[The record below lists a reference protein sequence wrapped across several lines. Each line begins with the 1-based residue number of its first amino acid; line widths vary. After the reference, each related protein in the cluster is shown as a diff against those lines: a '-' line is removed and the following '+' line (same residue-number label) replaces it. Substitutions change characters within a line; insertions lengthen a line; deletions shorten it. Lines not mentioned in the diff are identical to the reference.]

1 MAHQRITAA
10 AVTELLQGSGTGLS
24 WPQFKSLLGA
34 DSGRETR
41 ELKQVLRGML
51 RNGELEQ
58 DEAGGWHLVETAQVI
73 EGVVVQQGKTLQV
86 GGIEIERERNSRV
99 RAGDTVRARV
109 LGDRAQVLE
118 TLNRTNRIL
127 IGELVWLG
135 AWPYV
140 ESLGQDYRGRVQLVT
155 KPDSGAHGDLVR
167 VEITGESADGLTG
180 RIVEVVRGETVLE
193 RAIRTQIDGL
203 NIPEVWPPAVESAV
217 TSLPASVTNR
227 VPKGRTDL
235 RDLPLVTIDGE
246 TAKDFDDAVFCERD
260 GRGWRLVVAI
270 ADVAH
275 YVKQGGALDTEAAE
289 RGNSVYLPGTVVP
302 MLPEALSNE
311 LCSLKPKVPRLA
323 MVCDMKVSSTGRVR
337 EFEFCEAII
346 RSWQR
351 LTYTQVGA
359 MFDGAPLEVEPE
371 VRTSLDALH
380 RCYGAL
386 LKARELRGALDFD
399 SHECALELKGGRAV
413 AVTPV
418 VRNDAHRLI
427 EEAMIAAN
435 VCAAEFIEKN
445 GSQALYRVHG
455 QPELMK
461 LQLLRSAF
469 AMASVHLGNEVS
481 PRAIQAALE
490 QITGRPDA
498 WIFEML
504 TLRTMQ
510 QAVYQPGNIGH
521 FGLALSHYMHFTSPI
536 RRYADLVVHRAIK
549 AVLHGRKP
557 PLEESALADIGT
569 HISFTERR
577 AEQAERAVD
586 SWLKC
591 DLVQEHIG
599 EEMGGRVGGVTEF
612 GLFVELDGFYVQGL
626 VHISELGQDYYRFHP
641 QSMALI
647 GDRSGQR
654 FQLGD
659 VLRVRI
665 RDVRAALGRIDLEI
679 VQAGKKRDSRDAG
692 QSSGKGPGKGSGKG
706 AGKHSGKSSVKAG
719 RERHRR

>member
-1 MAHQRITAA
+1 MTQQRITAA
-10 AVTELLQGSGTGLS
+10 AITALLREAQRGLS
-24 WPQFKSLLGA
+24 WLEFKDALAGH
-34 DSGRETR
+34 SGRDTR

-51 RNGELEQ
+51 RNGDLEQ
-58 DEAGGWHLVETAQVI
+58 DESGAWHLVETAQVI
-73 EGVVVQQGKTLQV
+73 DGVVVQQGKVLQV
-86 GGIEIERERNSRV
+86 GGVTIERDRNSRV
-99 RAGDTVRARV
+99 RAGDTVRARIV
-109 LGDRAQVLE
+109 GDQAQILE
-118 TLNRTNRIL
+118 TLARTNRIL

-135 AWPYV
+135 SWPYV
-140 ESLGQDYRGRVQLVT
+140 ESLGQDYRGRVQLIG
-155 KPDSGAHGDLVR
+155 KPDAGAHGDIVR
-167 VEITGESADGLTG
+167 VEITGERRDGLTG
-180 RIVEVVRGETVLE
+180 RIVEVVRGESVLE
-193 RAIRTQIDGL
+193 RAIHTQIDGL
-203 NIPEVWPPAVESAV
+203 NIPDVWPPAVLAAV
-217 TSLPASVTNR
+217 EGLPGSVANR
-227 VPKGRTDL
+227 VPKGRIDL
-235 RDLPLVTIDGE
+235 RDMPLVTIDGE
-246 TAKDFDDAVFCERD
+246 TAKDFDDAVYCERD

-275 YVKQGGALDTEAAE
+275 YVKHGGALDTEAAE

-323 MVCDMKVSSTGRVR
+323 MVCDMKVSAAGRVR
-337 EFEFCEAII
+337 EFVFHEAVI

-351 LTYTQVGA
+351 LTYTTVGA
-359 MFDGAPLEVEPE
+359 WFDGAPLEVESE
-371 VRTSLDALH
+371 VLASLGALH
-380 RCYGAL
+380 RCYHAL
-386 LKARELRGALDFD
+386 LKARETRGALDFD
-399 SHECALELKGGRAV
+399 SHECVLELKGGRAV

-418 VRNDAHRLI
+418 VRNDAHRVI
-427 EEAMIAAN
+427 EEAMISAN

-445 GSQALYRVHG
+445 SSQALYRVHG
-455 QPELMK
+455 QPELLK
-461 LQLLRSAF
+461 LQMLRSAF

-481 PRAIQAALE
+481 PRAIQDALE
-490 QITGRPDA
+490 QIEGRPDA

-521 FGLALSHYMHFTSPI
+521 FGLALTHYMHFTSPI

-549 AVLHGRKP
+549 AVLHARKP
-557 PLEESALADIGT
+557 PVEEAALQDIGT

-599 EEMGGRVGGVTEF
+599 EEVSGRVGGVTEF
-612 GLFVELDGFYVQGL
+612 GLFVELDGYYVQGL

-665 RDVRAALGRIDLEI
+665 RDVRPPLGRIDLEI
-679 VQAGKKRDSRDAG
+679 VQGGRKRDKQANDKPANEKLDGARAGKVQGRGRRVTRKR
-692 QSSGKGPGKGSGKG
+692 
-706 AGKHSGKSSVKAG
+706 
-719 RERHRR
+719 